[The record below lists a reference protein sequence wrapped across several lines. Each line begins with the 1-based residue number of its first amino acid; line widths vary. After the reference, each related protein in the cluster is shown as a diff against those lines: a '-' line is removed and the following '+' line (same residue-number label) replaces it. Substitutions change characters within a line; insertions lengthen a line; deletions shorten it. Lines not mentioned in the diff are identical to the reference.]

1 MESEKTSGKIP
12 NKEVDRTLVFSILEI
27 FAKEEKWNIFFLF
40 LVSTLSSVLQTN
52 GISYIT
58 SNLINSIQDGG
69 SVAQTNIWFYYKFL
83 IAGLVAYLIL
93 YYVFYYLQNHLLTK
107 MRPWAR
113 HKMLEFLLM
122 VNSDS
127 FS

>member
-1 MESEKTSGKIP
+1 MESEKTPEKTP
-12 NKEVDRTLVFSILEI
+12 PKEVDRTLVFSILEI
-27 FAKEEKWNIFFLF
+27 FAKEEKWNIGLLF

-93 YYVFYYLQNHLLTK
+93 YYVFYYLQNHLQKPPSRCL
-107 MRPWAR
+107 
-113 HKMLEFLLM
+113 
-122 VNSDS
+122 
-127 FS
+127 